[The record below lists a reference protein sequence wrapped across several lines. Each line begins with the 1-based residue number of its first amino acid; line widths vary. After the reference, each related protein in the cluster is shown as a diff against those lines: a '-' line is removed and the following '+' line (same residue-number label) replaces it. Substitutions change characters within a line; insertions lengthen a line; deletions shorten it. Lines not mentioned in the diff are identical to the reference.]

1 MVKKRKGVILKMDKI
16 SITYEEGQRL
26 TAIKDNASADLGIT
40 LTMEQVAEMVMRK
53 AIREAD
59 LPEI

>member
-59 LPEI
+59 LPES